1 MSDEIASATLSTSQK
16 AIEVALELIKLLAPL
31 AQKFLSEV
39 YHKSVDGIYD
49 VGGKISNAKALGTVS
64 AKNLVLEAQK
74 AQSPISSTSNFLAR
88 DAEQIAAK
96 AKRYNIPI
104 AIIGSGEKQTIEFL
118 DRDKAAIEQITN
130 EVIQERLKEAPQ
142 SVKCFSVGEN
152 NVSTLKS
159 AFEENGIECQFVG
172 GRQKLPPED
181 GKILCI
187 YPAECAE
194 QVAMIKADYKK
205 AYGEISE
212 QFSVMANAPE
222 TERQREI
229 SERIDA
235 LTNAEIGSEQR
246 SQVYDSILADMKNR
260 NVDIPQYSESNLQLI
275 QNEMPYAKQA
285 AGKSFWEQQGYTL
298 NENAK
303 GVDILAPQIDE
314 NGSPVLNGDG
324 KQVFTNI
331 TVYDISETNAY
342 ETAVRDEISS
352 LHSEYDKEKAAA
364 FAGWDKKEIT
374 VSDDVSGRN
383 VTLTADQLTKAQVS
397 QAIQENLGYSAA
409 KADIAANKVC
419 YDLNLDRQAYFA
431 KPTQIDNVDAL
442 RTNIRYQSDDVTLR
456 DTRFDAVNFKD
467 GDTTGR
473 REAFAQSAART
484 PHIQSERSDTH
495 IVLRHGD
502 NAVGLTPAK
511 MNHDEMK
518 KLCVSKLG
526 MSEYQADKA
535 VSKAVKIE
543 SQTRSKIE
551 ERTVNKQGI
560 SKELHIERTGENAF
574 NISMGGKSR
583 TYNFSTVGVE
593 EKIARNFDIPLEN
606 AQNAVAKA
614 KKQSVL
620 QNKINNA
627 VSKKKKPIAPDKP
640 KIGVDKGL
648 KH

>member
-130 EVIQERLKEAPQ
+130 EVMQERLKEAPQ

-205 AYGEISE
+205 AYAEVSE

-314 NGSPVLNGDG
+314 NGSPVLNENG

-364 FAGWDKKEIT
+364 FAEWDKKEIT
-374 VSDDVSGRN
+374 VSDDLSGRN

-397 QAIQENLGYSAA
+397 QALQDNLGYSAA

-419 YDLNLDRQAYFA
+419 YDLSLDRQAYFA

-467 GDTTGR
+467 G
-473 REAFAQSAART
+473 ES
-484 PHIQSERSDTH
+484 TH
-495 IVLRHGD
+495 IVLRRGD
-502 NAVGLTPAK
+502 DAVGLTPAK

-593 EKIARNFDIPLEN
+593 EKIARNFDVPLEN

-627 VSKKKKPIAPDKP
+627 VSKKKKQIAPDKP
-640 KIGVDKGL
+640 KIKVDKGL

>member
-1 MSDEIASATLSTSQK
+1 MSDEIASATLQTSQK
-16 AIEVALELIKLLAPL
+16 AIEVALELIKMLAPL
-31 AQKFLSEV
+31 AKQLLSEV
-39 YHKSVDGIYD
+39 YHKSVDGIND
-49 VGGKISNAKALGTVS
+49 VGGKIANARSLGTVS
-64 AKNLVLEAQK
+64 AKNLVVEAQK
-74 AQSPISSTSNFLAR
+74 ANSPISTTSNFLAR

-96 AKRYNIPI
+96 AKQYKIPI
-104 AIIGSGEKQTIEFL
+104 AIIGNGEKRTIEFL
-118 DRDKAAIEQITN
+118 DRDKGAIQQITN
-130 EVIQERLKEAPQ
+130 EVMQDRLKEAPQ
-142 SVKCFSVGEN
+142 SVKCFSVSEN
-152 NVSTLKS
+152 NVSTLKT

-172 GRQKLPPED
+172 GKD
-181 GKILCI
+181 GKISCI

-194 QVAMIKADYKK
+194 QVAVIKADYKRTYDEV
-205 AYGEISE
+205 AENCSII
-212 QFSVMANAPE
+212 ANVPE
-222 TERQREI
+222 TERQTEI
-229 SERIDA
+229 SARIDA

-246 SQVYDSILADMKNR
+246 SNVYDSILADMRNR
-260 NVDIPQYSESNLQLI
+260 SVDIPQYSESNLQLI
-275 QNEMPYAKQA
+275 QNEMPYAKQT
-285 AGKSFWEQQGYTL
+285 AGKAFWEQQGYTL

-303 GVDILAPQIDE
+303 GVEILAPQVDE
-314 NGSPVLNGDG
+314 SGNPVLNGDG
-324 KQVFTNI
+324 KQAFTKV
-331 TVYDISETNAY
+331 TAYDISETNAY

-352 LHSEYDKEKAAA
+352 LRSEYDKEKAAA
-364 FAGWDKKEIT
+364 FAAWDKKEIT

-467 GDTTGR
+467 G
-473 REAFAQSAART
+473 ES
-484 PHIQSERSDTH
+484 TH
-495 IVLRHGD
+495 IVLRRGD
-502 NAVGLTPAK
+502 NAAGLTPAK

-606 AQNAVAKA
+606 AQNAVSKA

-627 VSKKKKPIAPDKP
+627 VSKKKKPIEPDKP

>member
-16 AIEVALELIKLLAPL
+16 AIEVALELIKMLAPL

-96 AKRYNIPI
+96 AKQYNIPI

-130 EVIQERLKEAPQ
+130 EVMQERLKEAPQ

-159 AFEENGIECQFVG
+159 TFEENGIECQFVG
-172 GRQKLPPED
+172 GKD
-181 GKILCI
+181 GKISCI

-194 QVAMIKADYKK
+194 QVAMIKADYQK
-205 AYGEISE
+205 AYAEVSD
-212 QFSVMANAPE
+212 QLSVMANAPE

-285 AGKSFWEQQGYTL
+285 ARKAFWEQQGYTL

-303 GVDILAPQIDE
+303 GVEILAPQIDE

-324 KQVFTNI
+324 KQVFTTV

-364 FAGWDKKEIT
+364 FAKWDKKEIT
-374 VSDDVSGRN
+374 VSDDLSGKN
-383 VTLTADQLTKAQVS
+383 VTLTADQLTKEQVS

-467 GDTTGR
+467 G
-473 REAFAQSAART
+473 ES
-484 PHIQSERSDTH
+484 TH

-560 SKELHIERTGENAF
+560 SKELHIERTGENVF
-574 NISMGGKSR
+574 NVSMGGKSR

>member
-96 AKRYNIPI
+96 AKQYNIPI
-104 AIIGSGEKQTIEFL
+104 SIIGSGEKQTIEFL

-130 EVIQERLKEAPQ
+130 EVMQERLKEAPQ

-172 GRQKLPPED
+172 GKQKLPPED

-205 AYGEISE
+205 AYAEVSE

-246 SQVYDSILADMKNR
+246 SQVHDSILSDMKNR

-285 AGKSFWEQQGYTL
+285 AGKAFWEQQGYTL

-314 NGSPVLNGDG
+314 NVSPVLNEDG
-324 KQVFTNI
+324 KQVFTTV

-342 ETAVRDEISS
+342 ETAVRDEISN
-352 LHSEYDKEKAAA
+352 LRSEYDKEKAAA

-374 VSDDVSGRN
+374 ISDDVSGRN
-383 VTLTADQLTKAQVS
+383 VTLTADQLTKAKVS
-397 QAIQENLGYSAA
+397 QALQDNLGYSAA

-456 DTRFDAVNFKD
+456 ETRFDAVNFKD
-467 GDTTGR
+467 GK
-473 REAFAQSAART
+473 
-484 PHIQSERSDTH
+484 DTH
-495 IVLRHGD
+495 IVVRHGD

-640 KIGVDKGL
+640 KIKVDKGL

>member
-1 MSDEIASATLSTSQK
+1 MSDEIASATLQTSQK
-16 AIEVALELIKLLAPL
+16 AIEVALELIKMLAPL
-31 AQKFLSEV
+31 AQKLLSEV
-39 YHKSVDGIYD
+39 YHKSVDGIND
-49 VGGKISNAKALGTVS
+49 VGGKIANARSLGTVS
-64 AKNLVLEAQK
+64 AKNLVVEAQK
-74 AQSPISSTSNFLAR
+74 ANSPISTTSNFLAR

-130 EVIQERLKEAPQ
+130 EVMQDRLKEAPQ
-142 SVKCFSVGEN
+142 SVKCFSVNEN
-152 NVSTLKS
+152 NVSTLKT

-172 GRQKLPPED
+172 GKD
-181 GKILCI
+181 GKISCI

-194 QVAMIKADYKK
+194 QVAVIKADYKRTFD
-205 AYGEISE
+205 EVTENCSII
-212 QFSVMANAPE
+212 ANVPE
-222 TERQREI
+222 TERQMEI
-229 SERIDA
+229 SARIDA

-246 SQVYDSILADMKNR
+246 SNVYDSILSDMQNR

-275 QNEMPYAKQA
+275 QNEMPFAKQA
-285 AGKSFWEQQGYTL
+285 AGKAFWEQQGYTL

-314 NGSPVLNGDG
+314 NGSPVLNENG

-364 FAGWDKKEIT
+364 FAEWDKKEIT
-374 VSDDVSGRN
+374 VSDDISGRN

-397 QAIQENLGYSAA
+397 QALQDNLGYSAA

-467 GDTTGR
+467 G
-473 REAFAQSAART
+473 ES
-484 PHIQSERSDTH
+484 TH
-495 IVLRHGD
+495 IVLRRGD
-502 NAVGLTPAK
+502 DAVGLTPAK

-593 EKIARNFDIPLEN
+593 EKIARNFDIPLKN
-606 AQNAVAKA
+606 ARNAVAKA
-614 KKQSVL
+614 KKQSVI

-627 VSKKKKPIAPDKP
+627 VSKKKKPNVPEMP
-640 KIGVDKGL
+640 KISVDKGL
-648 KH
+648 KKR

>member
-1 MSDEIASATLSTSQK
+1 MSDEIASATLQTSQK
-16 AIEVALELIKLLAPL
+16 AIEVALELIKMLAPL
-31 AQKFLSEV
+31 AQKLLSEV
-39 YHKSVDGIYD
+39 YHKSVDGIND
-49 VGGKISNAKALGTVS
+49 VGGKISNARSFGTVS
-64 AKNLVLEAQK
+64 AKNLVVEAQK
-74 AQSPISSTSNFLAR
+74 AKSPISSTSNFLAR

-96 AKRYNIPI
+96 AKEYKIPL
-104 AIIGSGEKQTIEFL
+104 AIIGNGEKRTIEFL

-130 EVIQERLKEAPQ
+130 EVMQERLKEAPQ

-205 AYGEISE
+205 AYAEVSE

-246 SQVYDSILADMKNR
+246 YQVYDSILADMKNR

-324 KQVFTNI
+324 KQVFTTV

-364 FAGWDKKEIT
+364 FAEWDKKEIT
-374 VSDDVSGRN
+374 VSDDISGRN

-397 QAIQENLGYSAA
+397 QALQDNLGYSAE

-419 YDLNLDRQAYFA
+419 
-431 KPTQIDNVDAL
+431 
-442 RTNIRYQSDDVTLR
+442 
-456 DTRFDAVNFKD
+456 
-467 GDTTGR
+467 
-473 REAFAQSAART
+473 
-484 PHIQSERSDTH
+484 
-495 IVLRHGD
+495 
-502 NAVGLTPAK
+502 
-511 MNHDEMK
+511 
-518 KLCVSKLG
+518 
-526 MSEYQADKA
+526 
-535 VSKAVKIE
+535 
-543 SQTRSKIE
+543 
-551 ERTVNKQGI
+551 
-560 SKELHIERTGENAF
+560 
-574 NISMGGKSR
+574 
-583 TYNFSTVGVE
+583 
-593 EKIARNFDIPLEN
+593 
-606 AQNAVAKA
+606 
-614 KKQSVL
+614 
-620 QNKINNA
+620 
-627 VSKKKKPIAPDKP
+627 
-640 KIGVDKGL
+640 
-648 KH
+648 

>member
-64 AKNLVLEAQK
+64 AKNIVLEAQK

-130 EVIQERLKEAPQ
+130 EVMQERLKEAPQ

-152 NVSTLKS
+152 NVSALKA

-194 QVAMIKADYKK
+194 QIAMIKADYKK

-285 AGKSFWEQQGYTL
+285 AGKAFWEQQGYTL

-314 NGSPVLNGDG
+314 NGSPVLNENG

-364 FAGWDKKEIT
+364 FAGLDKKEIT
-374 VSDDVSGRN
+374 VSDDLSGRN

-397 QAIQENLGYSAA
+397 QALQDNLGYSAA

-419 YDLNLDRQAYFA
+419 YDLSLDRQAYFA

-467 GDTTGR
+467 G
-473 REAFAQSAART
+473 ES
-484 PHIQSERSDTH
+484 TH
-495 IVLRHGD
+495 IVLRRGD
-502 NAVGLTPAK
+502 DAVGLTPAK

-560 SKELHIERTGENAF
+560 SKELHIERTSENAF

-627 VSKKKKPIAPDKP
+627 VSKKKKPIEPDKP

>member
-1 MSDEIASATLSTSQK
+1 
-16 AIEVALELIKLLAPL
+16 
-31 AQKFLSEV
+31 
-39 YHKSVDGIYD
+39 
-49 VGGKISNAKALGTVS
+49 
-64 AKNLVLEAQK
+64 
-74 AQSPISSTSNFLAR
+74 
-88 DAEQIAAK
+88 
-96 AKRYNIPI
+96 
-104 AIIGSGEKQTIEFL
+104 
-118 DRDKAAIEQITN
+118 
-130 EVIQERLKEAPQ
+130 
-142 SVKCFSVGEN
+142 
-152 NVSTLKS
+152 
-159 AFEENGIECQFVG
+159 
-172 GRQKLPPED
+172 
-181 GKILCI
+181 
-187 YPAECAE
+187 
-194 QVAMIKADYKK
+194 
-205 AYGEISE
+205 
-212 QFSVMANAPE
+212 
-222 TERQREI
+222 
-229 SERIDA
+229 
-235 LTNAEIGSEQR
+235 
-246 SQVYDSILADMKNR
+246 
-260 NVDIPQYSESNLQLI
+260 
-275 QNEMPYAKQA
+275 MPYAKQA

-314 NGSPVLNGDG
+314 NGSPVRNQDG

-374 VSDDVSGRN
+374 VSDDLSGKT
-383 VTLTADQLTKAQVS
+383 VTLPADKLTKEQVS
-397 QAIQENLGYSAA
+397 QALQDNLGYSAA

-467 GDTTGR
+467 G
-473 REAFAQSAART
+473 ES
-484 PHIQSERSDTH
+484 TH
-495 IVLRHGD
+495 IVLRHGE
-502 NAVGLTPAK
+502 NAVSLTPAK
-511 MNHDEMK
+511 MSHDEMK

-560 SKELHIERTGENAF
+560 SKELHIERSGENAF

-593 EKIARNFDIPLEN
+593 EKIARNFDVPLEN

>member
-16 AIEVALELIKLLAPL
+16 AIEVALELIKMLAPL

-96 AKRYNIPI
+96 AKQYNIPI

-130 EVIQERLKEAPQ
+130 EVMQERLKEAPQ

-159 AFEENGIECQFVG
+159 TFEENGIECQFVG
-172 GRQKLPPED
+172 GKD
-181 GKILCI
+181 GKISCI

-194 QVAMIKADYKK
+194 QVAMIKADYQK
-205 AYGEISE
+205 AYAEVSD
-212 QFSVMANAPE
+212 QLSVMANAPE

-285 AGKSFWEQQGYTL
+285 ARKAFWEQQGYTL

-303 GVDILAPQIDE
+303 GVEILAPQIDE

-324 KQVFTNI
+324 KQVFTTV

-364 FAGWDKKEIT
+364 FAKWDKKEIT
-374 VSDDVSGRN
+374 VSDDLSGKN
-383 VTLTADQLTKAQVS
+383 VTLTADQLTKEQVS

-467 GDTTGR
+467 G
-473 REAFAQSAART
+473 ES
-484 PHIQSERSDTH
+484 TH

-606 AQNAVAKA
+606 AQNAVSKA

>member
-130 EVIQERLKEAPQ
+130 EVMQERLKEAPQ

-152 NVSTLKS
+152 NVSALKS

-172 GRQKLPPED
+172 GTD
-181 GKILCI
+181 GKISCI

-205 AYGEISE
+205 AYAEVLE

-260 NVDIPQYSESNLQLI
+260 KLTFRNTARAIFSLSK
-275 QNEMPYAKQA
+275 MKCRM
-285 AGKSFWEQQGYTL
+285 L
-298 NENAK
+298 N
-303 GVDILAPQIDE
+303 
-314 NGSPVLNGDG
+314 
-324 KQVFTNI
+324 
-331 TVYDISETNAY
+331 
-342 ETAVRDEISS
+342 R
-352 LHSEYDKEKAAA
+352 
-364 FAGWDKKEIT
+364 
-374 VSDDVSGRN
+374 R
-383 VTLTADQLTKAQVS
+383 
-397 QAIQENLGYSAA
+397 QENPFGNS
-409 KADIAANKVC
+409 
-419 YDLNLDRQAYFA
+419 RG
-431 KPTQIDNVDAL
+431 
-442 RTNIRYQSDDVTLR
+442 TL
-456 DTRFDAVNFKD
+456 
-467 GDTTGR
+467 
-473 REAFAQSAART
+473 
-484 PHIQSERSDTH
+484 
-495 IVLRHGD
+495 
-502 NAVGLTPAK
+502 
-511 MNHDEMK
+511 
-518 KLCVSKLG
+518 
-526 MSEYQADKA
+526 
-535 VSKAVKIE
+535 
-543 SQTRSKIE
+543 
-551 ERTVNKQGI
+551 
-560 SKELHIERTGENAF
+560 
-574 NISMGGKSR
+574 
-583 TYNFSTVGVE
+583 
-593 EKIARNFDIPLEN
+593 
-606 AQNAVAKA
+606 
-614 KKQSVL
+614 
-620 QNKINNA
+620 
-627 VSKKKKPIAPDKP
+627 
-640 KIGVDKGL
+640 
-648 KH
+648 

>member
-130 EVIQERLKEAPQ
+130 EVMQERLKEAPQ

-205 AYGEISE
+205 AYAEVSE

-246 SQVYDSILADMKNR
+246 SQVHDSILADMKNR

-275 QNEMPYAKQA
+275 QNEMPFAKQA
-285 AGKSFWEQQGYTL
+285 AGKAFWEQQGYTL

-324 KQVFTNI
+324 KQVFTTV

-364 FAGWDKKEIT
+364 FAEWDKKEIT
-374 VSDDVSGRN
+374 VSDDLSGRN

-397 QAIQENLGYSAA
+397 QALQDNLGYSAA

-419 YDLNLDRQAYFA
+419 YDLNLDRKTFFA

-456 DTRFDAVNFKD
+456 ETRFDAVNFKD
-467 GDTTGR
+467 GK
-473 REAFAQSAART
+473 
-484 PHIQSERSDTH
+484 DTH
-495 IVLRHGD
+495 IVVRHGD

-518 KLCVSKLG
+518 KLCVSKLR

-627 VSKKKKPIAPDKP
+627 VSKKKKQIAPDKP
-640 KIGVDKGL
+640 KIKVDKGL

>member
-1 MSDEIASATLSTSQK
+1 MSDEIASATLQTSQK

-96 AKRYNIPI
+96 AKQYNIPI

-130 EVIQERLKEAPQ
+130 EVMQDRLKEAPQ

-172 GRQKLPPED
+172 GED
-181 GKILCI
+181 GKISCI

-205 AYGEISE
+205 AYAEISE

-285 AGKSFWEQQGYTL
+285 AGKAFWEQQGYTL

-314 NGSPVLNGDG
+314 NGSPVLNEDG

-364 FAGWDKKEIT
+364 FAEWDKKEIT
-374 VSDDVSGRN
+374 VSDDLSGKS
-383 VTLTADQLTKAQVS
+383 VMLPADKLTKEQVS

-419 YDLNLDRQAYFA
+419 YDLSLDRQAYFA

-456 DTRFDAVNFKD
+456 DIRFDAVNFKD
-467 GDTTGR
+467 GK
-473 REAFAQSAART
+473 
-484 PHIQSERSDTH
+484 DTH

-502 NAVGLTPAK
+502 YAVGLTPAK

-551 ERTVNKQGI
+551 ERTVNKQCI

-606 AQNAVAKA
+606 AQNAVSKA

-640 KIGVDKGL
+640 KIKVDKGL

>member
-1 MSDEIASATLSTSQK
+1 M
-16 AIEVALELIKLLAPL
+16 
-31 AQKFLSEV
+31 
-39 YHKSVDGIYD
+39 
-49 VGGKISNAKALGTVS
+49 
-64 AKNLVLEAQK
+64 
-74 AQSPISSTSNFLAR
+74 
-88 DAEQIAAK
+88 
-96 AKRYNIPI
+96 
-104 AIIGSGEKQTIEFL
+104 
-118 DRDKAAIEQITN
+118 
-130 EVIQERLKEAPQ
+130 QERLKEAPQ

-152 NVSTLKS
+152 NVFTLKS
-159 AFEENGIECQFVG
+159 TFEENGIECQFVG
-172 GRQKLPPED
+172 GKD
-181 GKILCI
+181 GKISCI

-205 AYGEISE
+205 AYAEVSE

-235 LTNAEIGSEQR
+235 LTNAEIGSQQR

-314 NGSPVLNGDG
+314 NGSPVLNENG

-364 FAGWDKKEIT
+364 FAEWDKKEIT
-374 VSDDVSGRN
+374 VSDDLSGRN

-397 QAIQENLGYSAA
+397 QALQDNLGYSAA

-419 YDLNLDRQAYFA
+419 YDLNLDRKTFFA

-456 DTRFDAVNFKD
+456 ETRFDAVNFKD
-467 GDTTGR
+467 GK
-473 REAFAQSAART
+473 
-484 PHIQSERSDTH
+484 DTH
-495 IVLRHGD
+495 IVVRHGD

>member
-130 EVIQERLKEAPQ
+130 EVMQERLKEAPQ

-152 NVSTLKS
+152 NVSALKS

-172 GRQKLPPED
+172 GTD
-181 GKILCI
+181 GKISCI

-205 AYGEISE
+205 AYAEVSE

-314 NGSPVLNGDG
+314 NGSPVLNENG

-352 LHSEYDKEKAAA
+352 LHSEYVKEKAAA
-364 FAGWDKKEIT
+364 FAEWDKKEIT
-374 VSDDVSGRN
+374 VYDDLSGRN
-383 VTLTADQLTKAQVS
+383 VTFTADQLTKAQVS
-397 QAIQENLGYSAA
+397 QALQDNLGYSAA

-467 GDTTGR
+467 G
-473 REAFAQSAART
+473 ES
-484 PHIQSERSDTH
+484 TH
-495 IVLRHGD
+495 IVLRRGD
-502 NAVGLTPAK
+502 DAVGLTPAK
-511 MNHDEMK
+511 MSHDEMK

-560 SKELHIERTGENAF
+560 SKGLHIERTGENAF

-627 VSKKKKPIAPDKP
+627 VSKKKKQIAPDKP
-640 KIGVDKGL
+640 KIKVDKGL

>member
-130 EVIQERLKEAPQ
+130 EVMQERLKEAPQ

-205 AYGEISE
+205 AYAEVSE

-246 SQVYDSILADMKNR
+246 SQVHDSILADMKNR

-275 QNEMPYAKQA
+275 QNEMPFAKQA
-285 AGKSFWEQQGYTL
+285 AGKAFWEQQGYTL

-324 KQVFTNI
+324 KQVFTTV

-364 FAGWDKKEIT
+364 FAEWDKKEIT
-374 VSDDVSGRN
+374 VSDDLSGKS
-383 VTLTADQLTKAQVS
+383 VTLPADKLTKEQVS

-467 GDTTGR
+467 G
-473 REAFAQSAART
+473 ES
-484 PHIQSERSDTH
+484 TH
-495 IVLRHGD
+495 IVLRRGD
-502 NAVGLTPAK
+502 DAVGLTPAK

-560 SKELHIERTGENAF
+560 SKELHIERTGENVF
-574 NISMGGKSR
+574 NVSMGGKSR

-627 VSKKKKPIAPDKP
+627 VSKKKKQIAPDKP
-640 KIGVDKGL
+640 KIKVDKGL

>member
-96 AKRYNIPI
+96 AKRYNFPI

-130 EVIQERLKEAPQ
+130 EVMQDRLKEAPQ
-142 SVKCFSVGEN
+142 SVKCFSVSEN

-172 GRQKLPPED
+172 GKD
-181 GKILCI
+181 GKISCI

-194 QVAMIKADYKK
+194 QVAVIKADYKRTYDEV
-205 AYGEISE
+205 AENCSII
-212 QFSVMANAPE
+212 ANVPE
-222 TERQREI
+222 TERQTEI
-229 SERIDA
+229 SAQIDA
-235 LTNAEIGSEQR
+235 LSNAEIGSEQR
-246 SQVYDSILADMKNR
+246 SAVYDSILSDMQNR
-260 NVDIPQYSESNLQLI
+260 NVDIPQYSEHNMQI
-275 QNEMPYAKQA
+275 IEREMPYAKQA
-285 AGKSFWEQQGYTL
+285 AGKAFWEQQGYTL

-314 NGSPVLNGDG
+314 NGSPVLNQDG

-374 VSDDVSGRN
+374 VSDDLSGRN

-397 QAIQENLGYSAA
+397 QALQDNLGYSAA

-467 GDTTGR
+467 GV
-473 REAFAQSAART
+473 S
-484 PHIQSERSDTH
+484 TH
-495 IVLRHGD
+495 IVLRRGD
-502 NAVGLTPAK
+502 DAVGLTPAK

-593 EKIARNFDIPLEN
+593 EKIARNFDVPLEN

>member
-49 VGGKISNAKALGTVS
+49 VGGKIS
-64 AKNLVLEAQK
+64 
-74 AQSPISSTSNFLAR
+74 
-88 DAEQIAAK
+88 
-96 AKRYNIPI
+96 
-104 AIIGSGEKQTIEFL
+104 
-118 DRDKAAIEQITN
+118 
-130 EVIQERLKEAPQ
+130 
-142 SVKCFSVGEN
+142 
-152 NVSTLKS
+152 
-159 AFEENGIECQFVG
+159 
-172 GRQKLPPED
+172 
-181 GKILCI
+181 CI

-205 AYGEISE
+205 AYAEVSE

-246 SQVYDSILADMKNR
+246 SKVYDSILADMKNR

-397 QAIQENLGYSAA
+397 QALQDNLGYSAA

-467 GDTTGR
+467 GK
-473 REAFAQSAART
+473 
-484 PHIQSERSDTH
+484 DTH
-495 IVLRHGD
+495 IVVRHGD

-593 EKIARNFDIPLEN
+593 EKIARNFDVPLEN

-627 VSKKKKPIAPDKP
+627 VSKKKKPIAPDKQ

>member
-16 AIEVALELIKLLAPL
+16 AIEVALELIKMLAPL

-88 DAEQIAAK
+88 DTEQIAAK
-96 AKRYNIPI
+96 AKQYNIPI

-130 EVIQERLKEAPQ
+130 EVMQERLKEAPQ

-205 AYGEISE
+205 AYGEVSE

-285 AGKSFWEQQGYTL
+285 ARKAFWEQQGYTL

-303 GVDILAPQIDE
+303 GVEILAPQIDE

-324 KQVFTNI
+324 KQVFTTV

-364 FAGWDKKEIT
+364 FAKWDKKEIT
-374 VSDDVSGRN
+374 VSDDLSGKN
-383 VTLTADQLTKAQVS
+383 VTLTADQLTKEQVS

-456 DTRFDAVNFKD
+456 DTRFDVVNFKD
-467 GDTTGR
+467 GK
-473 REAFAQSAART
+473 
-484 PHIQSERSDTH
+484 DTH

-606 AQNAVAKA
+606 AQNAVSKA

>member
-152 NVSTLKS
+152 NVFTLKS

-324 KQVFTNI
+324 KQVFTTV

-364 FAGWDKKEIT
+364 FAGLDKKEIT
-374 VSDDVSGRN
+374 VSDDLSGRN

-397 QAIQENLGYSAA
+397 QALQDNLGYSAA

-419 YDLNLDRQAYFA
+419 YDLSLDRQAYFA

-456 DTRFDAVNFKD
+456 DIRFDAVNFKD
-467 GDTTGR
+467 GK
-473 REAFAQSAART
+473 
-484 PHIQSERSDTH
+484 DTH

-518 KLCVSKLG
+518 KLCVSKFG

-606 AQNAVAKA
+606 AQNAVSKA

-640 KIGVDKGL
+640 KIKVDKGL

>member
-130 EVIQERLKEAPQ
+130 EVMQERLKEAPQ

-205 AYGEISE
+205 AYAEVSE

-314 NGSPVLNGDG
+314 NGSPVLNENG

-364 FAGWDKKEIT
+364 FAEWDKKEIT
-374 VSDDVSGRN
+374 VSDDLSGRN

-397 QAIQENLGYSAA
+397 QALQDNLGYSAA

-419 YDLNLDRQAYFA
+419 YDLSLDRQAYFA

-467 GDTTGR
+467 G
-473 REAFAQSAART
+473 ES
-484 PHIQSERSDTH
+484 TH
-495 IVLRHGD
+495 IVLRRGD
-502 NAVGLTPAK
+502 DAVGLTPAK

-593 EKIARNFDIPLEN
+593 KKIARNFDVPLEN

-627 VSKKKKPIAPDKP
+627 VSKKKKQIAPDKP
-640 KIGVDKGL
+640 KIKVDKGL

>member
-104 AIIGSGEKQTIEFL
+104 AIIGSGEKRTIEFL

-130 EVIQERLKEAPQ
+130 EVMQERLKKAPQ

-194 QVAMIKADYKK
+194 QVAMIKADYQK
-205 AYGEISE
+205 AYAEVSE

-246 SQVYDSILADMKNR
+246 SKVYNSILADMKDR

-303 GVDILAPQIDE
+303 GVDILAPQSDE
-314 NGSPVLNGDG
+314 NGSPVLNENG

-364 FAGWDKKEIT
+364 FAEWDKKEIT
-374 VSDDVSGRN
+374 VSDDLSGKS
-383 VTLTADQLTKAQVS
+383 VTLPADKLTKEQVS

-456 DTRFDAVNFKD
+456 ETRFDAVNFKD
-467 GDTTGR
+467 GK
-473 REAFAQSAART
+473 
-484 PHIQSERSDTH
+484 DTH
-495 IVLRHGD
+495 IVVRHGD

-606 AQNAVAKA
+606 AQNAVSKA

>member
-64 AKNLVLEAQK
+64 TKNLVLEAQK

-130 EVIQERLKEAPQ
+130 EVMQERLKEAPQ

-205 AYGEISE
+205 AYAEVSE
-212 QFSVMANAPE
+212 QFSVMANTPE

-246 SQVYDSILADMKNR
+246 SQVYDSILADMRNR
-260 NVDIPQYSESNLQLI
+260 SVDIPQYSESNLQLI

-285 AGKSFWEQQGYTL
+285 AGKAFWEQQGYTL

-314 NGSPVLNGDG
+314 NGNPVLNQDG

-364 FAGWDKKEIT
+364 FAEWDKKEIT
-374 VSDDVSGRN
+374 VSDDLSGRN

-397 QAIQENLGYSAA
+397 QALQDNLGYSAA

-419 YDLNLDRQAYFA
+419 YNLNLDRQAYFA

-467 GDTTGR
+467 G
-473 REAFAQSAART
+473 ES
-484 PHIQSERSDTH
+484 TH

-518 KLCVSKLG
+518 KLCVSRLG

-627 VSKKKKPIAPDKP
+627 VSKKKKQIAPDKP
-640 KIGVDKGL
+640 KIKVDKGL

>member
-96 AKRYNIPI
+96 AKQYNIPI

-130 EVIQERLKEAPQ
+130 EVMQERLKEAPQ

-159 AFEENGIECQFVG
+159 TFEENGIECQFVG

-194 QVAMIKADYKK
+194 QVAVIKADYKK
-205 AYGEISE
+205 AYAEVSE
-212 QFSVMANAPE
+212 QFSVMANTPE

-285 AGKSFWEQQGYTL
+285 AGKAFWEKQGYTL

-314 NGSPVLNGDG
+314 NGSPVLNENG

-352 LHSEYDKEKAAA
+352 LHNEYDKEKAAA
-364 FAGWDKKEIT
+364 FAEWGKKEIT
-374 VSDDVSGRN
+374 VSDDISGRN

-397 QAIQENLGYSAA
+397 QALQDNLGFSAA

-419 YDLNLDRQAYFA
+419 YDLSLDRQAYFA

-467 GDTTGR
+467 G
-473 REAFAQSAART
+473 ES
-484 PHIQSERSDTH
+484 TH
-495 IVLRHGD
+495 IVLRSGD
-502 NAVGLTPAK
+502 DAVGLTPAK

-518 KLCVSKLG
+518 KLCVSTLG

-606 AQNAVAKA
+606 ARNAVAKA
-614 KKQSVL
+614 KKQSVI

-627 VSKKKKPIAPDKP
+627 VSKKKKPNAPEMP
-640 KIGVDKGL
+640 KISVDKGL
-648 KH
+648 KKR

>member
-1 MSDEIASATLSTSQK
+1 MSDEIASATLQTSQK
-16 AIEVALELIKLLAPL
+16 AIEVALELIKMLAPL
-31 AQKFLSEV
+31 AQKLLSEV
-39 YHKSVDGIYD
+39 YHKSVDGIND
-49 VGGKISNAKALGTVS
+49 VGGKIANARSLGTVS
-64 AKNLVLEAQK
+64 AKNLVVEAQK
-74 AQSPISSTSNFLAR
+74 ANSPISTTSNFLAR

-104 AIIGSGEKQTIEFL
+104 AIIGSGEKRTIEFL

-130 EVIQERLKEAPQ
+130 EVMQERLKEAPQ

-172 GRQKLPPED
+172 DRQKLPPED

-205 AYGEISE
+205 AYAEVSK

-260 NVDIPQYSESNLQLI
+260 NVDIPKYSESNLQLI

-285 AGKSFWEQQGYTL
+285 AGKAFWEQQGYTL

-303 GVDILAPQIDE
+303 GVEILAPQVDE
-314 NGSPVLNGDG
+314 SGNPVLDDNG
-324 KQVFTNI
+324 KQAFTSV

-342 ETAVRDEISS
+342 DLAIQDEVNG
-352 LHSEYDKEKAAA
+352 LRNEYAKEKAAA
-364 FAGWDKKEIT
+364 FAKWDKKEIT
-374 VSDDVSGRN
+374 VSDDLSGRN
-383 VTLTADQLTKAQVS
+383 VTLTADQLTKVQVS

-419 YDLNLDRQAYFA
+419 YDLSLDRQAYFA

-456 DTRFDAVNFKD
+456 ETRFDAVNFKD
-467 GDTTGR
+467 GK
-473 REAFAQSAART
+473 
-484 PHIQSERSDTH
+484 DTH
-495 IVLRHGD
+495 IVVRHGD

-606 AQNAVAKA
+606 AQNAVSKA

-640 KIGVDKGL
+640 KIKVDKGL

>member
-130 EVIQERLKEAPQ
+130 EVMQERLKEAPQ

-159 AFEENGIECQFVG
+159 TFEENGIECQFVG
-172 GRQKLPPED
+172 GKD
-181 GKILCI
+181 GKISCI

-205 AYGEISE
+205 AYAEISE

-285 AGKSFWEQQGYTL
+285 AGKAFWEQQGYTL

-314 NGSPVLNGDG
+314 NGSPVLNEDG

-374 VSDDVSGRN
+374 VSDDLSGRN

-397 QAIQENLGYSAA
+397 QALQDNLGYSAA

-467 GDTTGR
+467 GK
-473 REAFAQSAART
+473 
-484 PHIQSERSDTH
+484 DTH

-518 KLCVSKLG
+518 KLCVSRLG

-620 QNKINNA
+620 QNKIKNA

>member
-96 AKRYNIPI
+96 AKRYSIPI

-130 EVIQERLKEAPQ
+130 EVMQERLKEAPQ

-172 GRQKLPPED
+172 GTD
-181 GKILCI
+181 GKISCI

-205 AYGEISE
+205 AYAEVSE

-314 NGSPVLNGDG
+314 NGSPVLNENG

-364 FAGWDKKEIT
+364 FAEWDKKEIT
-374 VSDDVSGRN
+374 VSDDLSGKS
-383 VTLTADQLTKAQVS
+383 VTLPADKLTKEQVS

-467 GDTTGR
+467 GK
-473 REAFAQSAART
+473 
-484 PHIQSERSDTH
+484 DTH
-495 IVLRHGD
+495 IVVRHGD

-593 EKIARNFDIPLEN
+593 EKIARNFDVPLEN

>member
-130 EVIQERLKEAPQ
+130 EVMQERLKEAPQ
-142 SVKCFSVGEN
+142 SVKCFSVGEK

-172 GRQKLPPED
+172 GKD
-181 GKILCI
+181 GKISCI
-187 YPAECAE
+187 YPAECDE
-194 QVAMIKADYKK
+194 QVAVIKADYKRTYDEV
-205 AYGEISE
+205 AENCSII
-212 QFSVMANAPE
+212 ANVPE
-222 TERQREI
+222 TERQTEI
-229 SERIDA
+229 SAQIDA
-235 LTNAEIGSEQR
+235 LSNAEIGSEQR
-246 SQVYDSILADMKNR
+246 FAVYDIILSDMQNR
-260 NVDIPQYSESNLQLI
+260 NVDIPQYSEHNMQI
-275 QNEMPYAKQA
+275 IEREMPYAKQA
-285 AGKSFWEQQGYTL
+285 AGKAFGEQQGYTL

-314 NGSPVLNGDG
+314 NGSPVLNENG

-364 FAGWDKKEIT
+364 FAEWDKKEIT
-374 VSDDVSGRN
+374 VSDDLSGRN
-383 VTLTADQLTKAQVS
+383 VTLTTDQLTKAQVS
-397 QAIQENLGYSAA
+397 QALQDNLGYSAA

-419 YDLNLDRQAYFA
+419 YDLSLDRQAYFA

-467 GDTTGR
+467 G
-473 REAFAQSAART
+473 ES
-484 PHIQSERSDTH
+484 TH
-495 IVLRHGD
+495 IVLRRGD
-502 NAVGLTPAK
+502 DAVGLTPAK

-593 EKIARNFDIPLEN
+593 EKIARNFDVPLEN

-627 VSKKKKPIAPDKP
+627 VSKKKKQIAPDKP
-640 KIGVDKGL
+640 KIKVDKGL
-648 KH
+648 NH

>member
-16 AIEVALELIKLLAPL
+16 AIEVALELIKMLAPL

-96 AKRYNIPI
+96 AKQYNIPI

-130 EVIQERLKEAPQ
+130 EVMQERLKEAPQ

-159 AFEENGIECQFVG
+159 TFEENGIECQFVG
-172 GRQKLPPED
+172 GKD
-181 GKILCI
+181 GKISCI

-194 QVAMIKADYKK
+194 QVAMIKADYQK
-205 AYGEISE
+205 AYAEVSD
-212 QFSVMANAPE
+212 QLSVMANAPE

-285 AGKSFWEQQGYTL
+285 ARKAFWEQQGYTL

-303 GVDILAPQIDE
+303 GVEILAPQIDE

-324 KQVFTNI
+324 KQVFTTV

-364 FAGWDKKEIT
+364 FAKWDKKEIT
-374 VSDDVSGRN
+374 VSDDLSGKN
-383 VTLTADQLTKAQVS
+383 VTLTADQLTKEQVS

-419 YDLNLDRQAYFA
+419 YA
-431 KPTQIDNVDAL
+431 
-442 RTNIRYQSDDVTLR
+442 
-456 DTRFDAVNFKD
+456 
-467 GDTTGR
+467 
-473 REAFAQSAART
+473 
-484 PHIQSERSDTH
+484 
-495 IVLRHGD
+495 
-502 NAVGLTPAK
+502 
-511 MNHDEMK
+511 
-518 KLCVSKLG
+518 
-526 MSEYQADKA
+526 
-535 VSKAVKIE
+535 
-543 SQTRSKIE
+543 
-551 ERTVNKQGI
+551 
-560 SKELHIERTGENAF
+560 
-574 NISMGGKSR
+574 
-583 TYNFSTVGVE
+583 
-593 EKIARNFDIPLEN
+593 
-606 AQNAVAKA
+606 
-614 KKQSVL
+614 
-620 QNKINNA
+620 
-627 VSKKKKPIAPDKP
+627 
-640 KIGVDKGL
+640 
-648 KH
+648 